1 MTQLRLAPSLRLA
14 IADCYKQ
21 IFYTVITNILSLK
34 NTIQPSYKKSV
45 LKYRGAKFDLSI
57 AVKMGKLHAKCS
69 SALGG

>member
-21 IFYTVITNILSLK
+21 IFCTVITNILSLK

-45 LKYRGAKFDLSI
+45 LKYRGVKFEL
-57 AVKMGKLHAKCS
+57 
-69 SALGG
+69 